1 VKPASLAAHIWVAVK
16 RNPSNCEFNTEVEMN
31 RQLTKSFLVVLLI
44 SVTFLI
50 VPSSA
55 SSVPRSEPD
64 SPKEMALHDAM
75 RKLWEDHIIWTRV
88 FIISAAGDLPDK
100 AAATERLLQNQ
111 VDIGNA
117 IKPYYGD
124 AAGDKLTALLKEHI
138 TTAAEIVT
146 AAKAGDKAKQDD
158 ATKRWLANAD
168 QIADFLSSANPKNW
182 PQAEMRKMMRDHLNL
197 TTEEVVARLQG
208 NWAADIAAFDKV
220 HQQVLQMADMLAA
233 GIVKQHPAK
242 LK

>member
-1 VKPASLAAHIWVAVK
+1 M
-16 RNPSNCEFNTEVEMN
+16 NC
-31 RQLTKSFLVVLLI
+31 QLTRSFLVALLI
-44 SVTFLI
+44 SFTFLN
-50 VPSSA
+50 VSSSSA
-55 SSVPRSEPD
+55 ALPRNNELEST
-64 SPKEMALHDAM
+64 KEMALHDAM

-88 FIISAAGDLPDK
+88 FIISAAADLPDK
-100 AAATERLLQNQ
+100 AAATDRLLQNQ
-111 VDIGNA
+111 VDVGNA

-124 AAGDKLTALLKEHI
+124 AAGEKLTTLLKEHI

-158 ATKRWLANAD
+158 ATKRWSANAD
-168 QIADFLSSANPKNW
+168 QIADFLSNANPKNW

-220 HQQVLQMADMLAA
+220 HEQILHMADMLTA
-233 GIVKQHPAK
+233 GIVKQHSAK
-242 LK
+242 FK